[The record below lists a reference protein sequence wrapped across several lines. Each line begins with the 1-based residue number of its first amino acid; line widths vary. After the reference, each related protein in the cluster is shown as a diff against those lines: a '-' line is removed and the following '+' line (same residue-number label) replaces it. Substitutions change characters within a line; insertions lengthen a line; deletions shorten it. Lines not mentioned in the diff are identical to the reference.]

1 MTRAVL
7 RLIVPSIVFAFFAGL
22 VLFGEDT
29 FRHVWL
35 LSLGRVRDMLPAFL
49 GICTWLSAAWLAN
62 RLVNQLF
69 WEGIVQRLTGAA
81 VPRLLLQ
88 ISGLFVLSL
97 AVLGIVGV
105 VFQKP
110 VTGLLA
116 ATGAIG
122 VTIGFA
128 TRSLIL
134 DAFSG
139 ITLNVDRPFVLG
151 EWIQVSVRGLPPVV
165 GCVREINWRATCVES
180 PEGTLVMIPNS
191 AMGQA
196 VIANLSRP
204 GPASEFEILFSFD
217 FAVPSE
223 RVLRIL
229 QSALFAAVSESGPQA
244 DPPPKARISRVDERG
259 VHYKV
264 KYWLDCSRC
273 GPGKARHLVTRHVLE
288 QLRHA
293 GITPAVP
300 KVDQFTAP
308 MPNRALDH
316 RNLDNRID
324 LIARVDLFEPLG
336 RPEIELL
343 SQGLRLVQAH
353 GGDVIC
359 HQNDSGA
366 SLFVVVEGMLSVA
379 ATGGVA
385 GGEHRL
391 GSLVPGDCFGELALL
406 TGEPR
411 TATVTALTDAVM
423 YEITKDSMERV
434 LAVRPDLA
442 ESLAEIAAARRLG
455 NDRRLAEGHGP
466 VAAASHASLAA
477 QVLARMRSFFGHLLG
492 GTRPPAVAAEGGRAR

>member
-1 MTRAVL
+1 MTRAFL
-7 RLIVPSIVFAFFAGL
+7 RLIVPTIVFAFFAAL

-29 FRHVWL
+29 FRHVGL
-35 LSLGRVRDMLPAFL
+35 QSLGRAWDMLPAFL

-69 WEGIVQRLTGAA
+69 WEGIVQRVTGAP

-110 VTGLLA
+110 VGGLLA

-128 TRSLIL
+128 VRGLIL

-151 EWIQVSVRGLPPVV
+151 EWIQASVRGLPPVV
-165 GCVREINWRATCVES
+165 GCVREINWRATCVET

-191 AMGQA
+191 EMGQA
-196 VIANLSRP
+196 VITNLSRP

-229 QSALFAAVSESGPQA
+229 ESALFAAVHEGGPLA
-244 DPPPKARISRVDERG
+244 EPAPKARISRVDERG

-273 GPGKARHLVTRHVLE
+273 GPGKARHVVTQHVLQ

-300 KVDQFTAP
+300 KLDQFTAP

-316 RNLDNRID
+316 RNLDNRLD
-324 LIARVDLFEPLG
+324 LLARVDLFEPMG
-336 RPEIELL
+336 SPELELL
-343 SQGLRLVQAH
+343 SQGLRLVQARA
-353 GGDVIC
+353 GDVIC
-359 HQNDSGA
+359 RQHDSGA

-385 GGEHRL
+385 GVERRL
-391 GSLVPGDCFGELALL
+391 GGLVPGDCFGELALL

-411 TATVTALTDAVM
+411 AATVTAMTDAVM
-423 YEITKDSMERV
+423 YEITKEAMEQV

-442 ESLAEIAAARRLG
+442 ESLADIAAARRLG
-455 NDRRLAEGHGP
+455 NDRRHAEGHGP
-466 VAAASHASLAA
+466 VAAVSHASLAA
-477 QVLARMRSFFGHLLG
+477 QVLAKMRAFFGHLLG
-492 GTRPPAVAAEGGRAR
+492 GASSFPAAAEGGHGR